1 MSDSQTDA
9 GTLSDM
15 PWLTFIKG
23 KCNVAKYIGVI
34 IEILGTNV
42 LSKNNLTIFVTL
54 DRRYVD
60 CCSK

>member
-15 PWLTFIKG
+15 PWLTFIKR

-42 LSKNNLTIFVTL
+42 L
-54 DRRYVD
+54 
-60 CCSK
+60 